1 MTRQDETASARA
13 DEFFIGWSGKAGPRL
28 SRFLAVVATLCLT
41 GMALVGYGLSRH
53 ADDPAAGLL
62 RLGERDGTGGP
73 VRPDDWGGEQVLRG
87 HVSRFGPPLLHLPP
101 SAQYPR
107 GRVMLLVGDGKRAP
121 DLPSGTGPME
131 LRGSV
136 LRRGAIEML
145 VVEGRGQPLD
155 ASSGL
160 DPAMHEPL
168 GRWRIAGEIC
178 DGKCYAGAMRPGS
191 GLAHK
196 ACANLCLIGEIP
208 AVFVTVDPVA
218 GSRFLVL
225 AGPEGRP
232 LPADVYDWVGIP
244 VELQGEVERIGNLLV
259 LRLELTRMRRL

>member
-1 MTRQDETASARA
+1 
-13 DEFFIGWSGKAGPRL
+13 
-28 SRFLAVVATLCLT
+28 
-41 GMALVGYGLSRH
+41 
-53 ADDPAAGLL
+53 
-62 RLGERDGTGGP
+62 
-73 VRPDDWGGEQVLRG
+73 
-87 HVSRFGPPLLHLPP
+87 
-101 SAQYPR
+101 
-107 GRVMLLVGDGKRAP
+107 
-121 DLPSGTGPME
+121 ME

-136 LRRGAIEML
+136 LRRGAIQML

>member
-1 MTRQDETASARA
+1 
-13 DEFFIGWSGKAGPRL
+13 
-28 SRFLAVVATLCLT
+28 
-41 GMALVGYGLSRH
+41 
-53 ADDPAAGLL
+53 
-62 RLGERDGTGGP
+62 
-73 VRPDDWGGEQVLRG
+73 
-87 HVSRFGPPLLHLPP
+87 
-101 SAQYPR
+101 
-107 GRVMLLVGDGKRAP
+107 
-121 DLPSGTGPME
+121 ME

-136 LRRGAIEML
+136 LRRGAIQML

-208 AVFVTVDPVA
+208 AVFVTVDPV
-218 GSRFLVL
+218 GVTTRKWRICPTFKNVSGTQVGLTV
-225 AGPEGRP
+225 
-232 LPADVYDWVGIP
+232 DVVAFSA
-244 VELQGEVERIGNLLV
+244 
-259 LRLELTRMRRL
+259 